1 MTMLRT
7 DHSSDAPTT
16 PTEPVPAERA
26 QRAIRALSTLW
37 LGVAMFGS
45 VAVHEA
51 AAQTQPFA
59 PVPDP
64 NAGSNPNRDAQE
76 VSQLLRAGRVD
87 AASTRVDAMLARNPK
102 DAQARFLKGLVL
114 SDQGKTSDAIQIFN
128 ALTVDYPELPEP
140 YNNLASLHAASGQLD
155 RARFALESAIAANPN
170 YAIAHDNLGDLYLR
184 MASQAYDK
192 VLQLDRTNTA
202 TQAKA
207 AAVRSVISTAPA
219 GKLPGR

>member
-1 MTMLRT
+1 MLRT
-7 DHSSDAPTT
+7 DQSPSAPTT
-16 PTEPVPAERA
+16 PAEPGPAERA

-59 PVPDP
+59 PPPDP

-87 AASTRVDAMLARNPK
+87 AANTRVDAMLGRNPK

-114 SDQGKTSDAIQIFN
+114 SDQGKRSDAIQIFS

-140 YNNLASLHAASGQLD
+140 YNNLASLYAASGQLD

-170 YAIAHDNLGDLYLR
+170 YAIAHDTLGDLYLR
-184 MASQAYDK
+184 RASQAYDK

-207 AAVRSVISTAPA
+207 AAVRNVISTAPA

>member
-1 MTMLRT
+1 M
-7 DHSSDAPTT
+7 TT
-16 PTEPVPAERA
+16 PRHDDSPDPPRA
-26 QRAIRALSTLW
+26 PGNALRALSTLW

-59 PVPDP
+59 PLPDP
-64 NAGSNPNRDAQE
+64 NSSPNPSRDAQE
-76 VSQLLRAGRVD
+76 ISQMLRAGRID
-87 AASTRVDAMLARNPK
+87 AANARVEAMLARNPK
-102 DAQARFLKGLVL
+102 DAQARFLKGLVF
-114 SDQGKTSDAIQIFN
+114 SDQGKTADAIEQFR

-140 YNNLASLHAASGQLD
+140 YNNLASLYAASGQLE
-155 RARFALESAIAANPN
+155 RARNALESAIAANPD
-170 YAIAHDNLGDLYLR
+170 YAIAHNNLGDLYLR
-184 MASQAYDK
+184 MASQSYDK

-207 AAVRSVISTAPA
+207 TAVRNVISTSPA

>member
-1 MTMLRT
+1 M
-7 DHSSDAPTT
+7 TT
-16 PTEPVPAERA
+16 PPNNDSPDTPRRTGNAV
-26 QRAIRALSTLW
+26 RALSTLW

-59 PVPDP
+59 PLPDP
-64 NAGSNPNRDAQE
+64 NAAPNPNRDAQE
-76 VSQLLRAGRVD
+76 VSQLLRAGRFD
-87 AASTRVDAMLARNPK
+87 AANDRVDAMLARNPK

-114 SDQGKTSDAIQIFN
+114 SDQGKSTDAIEMFRG
-128 ALTVDYPELPEP
+128 LTVDYPELPEP
-140 YNNLASLHAASGQLD
+140 YNNLASLYAAGGQLD
-155 RARFALESAIAANPN
+155 RARLALESAIAANPN
-170 YAIAHDNLGDLYLR
+170 YSIAHDNLGDLYLR

-192 VLQLDRTNTA
+192 SLQLDRTNTA

-207 AAVRSVISTAPA
+207 AALRNVISTAPA